1 MPNVS
6 EDGKRPRVVV
16 GIDGSAGS
24 RKALQWACEY
34 VDAVG
39 GELDLVGVWTQKVT
53 YGLPPVTLT
62 YDPRP
67 AHEAQLS
74 EARSVVT
81 LPRDRLMTESV
92 QGAAGPALVH
102 RAADAD
108 LLVVGARG
116 LGGISGMLL
125 GSVSTYCVHHASVPV
140 VVVR

>member
-1 MPNVS
+1 MK

-16 GIDGSAGS
+16 GIDGSPGS
-24 RKALQWACEY
+24 KKALRWACDY

-53 YGLPPVTLT
+53 YGLPPVTMT

-67 AHEAQLS
+67 AHEAQLQ
-74 EARSVVT
+74 EARSVATLAPERLVT
-81 LPRDRLMTESV
+81 ETV
-92 QGAAGPALVH
+92 QGAPGPALVR
-102 RAADAD
+102 RAKDAD

-125 GSVSTYCVHHASVPV
+125 GSVSTYCVHHSSVPV